1 MMKETC
7 YKKTFYH
14 KMDAYIQATVDEK
27 LFGDKRKVYWCWR
40 YCNGW
45 HTSREL
51 VNGDAPLRE
60 R

>member
-1 MMKETC
+1 MKENC
-7 YKKTFYH
+7 SKKIFYH

-40 YCNGW
+40 SCNAW
-45 HTSREL
+45 HTAREK
-51 VNGDAPLRE
+51 VNGDAPLLE